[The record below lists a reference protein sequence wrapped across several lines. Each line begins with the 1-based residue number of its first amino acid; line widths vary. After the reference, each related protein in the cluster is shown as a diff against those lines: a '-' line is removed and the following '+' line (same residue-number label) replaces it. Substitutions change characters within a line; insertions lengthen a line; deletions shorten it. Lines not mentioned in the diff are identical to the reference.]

1 MLKKDDSKMKKI
13 FFLIAIIVLLST
25 DLFSQPITNRQSL
38 ITIQDAWIR
47 PAAANANS
55 AIFFEILNKS
65 GIADT
70 LLSAQSN
77 LAEIVELHETYK
89 KENDMMGMR
98 EVHKVVIPANGIVKF
113 KPLGL
118 HAMLIG
124 VLKDI
129 RLGEHHEVALVFKS
143 AGAIKVKAVVRDMP
157 KMK

>member
-1 MLKKDDSKMKKI
+1 MKKI
-13 FFLIAIIVLLST
+13 FLLT
-25 DLFSQPITNRQSL
+25 TTIGLLFVNLFSQPITNNKSL

-65 GIADT
+65 SIADT
-70 LLSAQSN
+70 LLSAKSD
-77 LAEIVELHETYK
+77 LAEIVEVHETYK

-98 EVHKVVIPANGIVKF
+98 EVHKIAIPANGIVKF

-118 HAMLIG
+118 HVMLIG

-143 AGAIKVKAVVRDMP
+143 AGTIKVKAVVRDMP